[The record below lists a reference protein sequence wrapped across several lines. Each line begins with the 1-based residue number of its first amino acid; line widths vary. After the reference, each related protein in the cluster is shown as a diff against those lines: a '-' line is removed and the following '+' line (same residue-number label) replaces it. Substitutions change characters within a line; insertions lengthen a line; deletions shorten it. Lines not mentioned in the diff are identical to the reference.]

1 MTPAV
6 AVQGGTKAP
15 AFPLW
20 ERVGCFAIAF
30 WICSELSR
38 HLSMP
43 VFSYVPL
50 WLPAGLYAAVLLL
63 HETRTWGWFLLAGLL
78 ANAAFDLPAGS
89 SPAVFAGFYCA
100 NTLEALV
107 AAWLMRRFVSATPR
121 LENLKEFLG
130 LLVFMTGIGPMVGAL
145 IGAATLVWAGMNHS
159 FYDAWSTW
167 VLNTALAMGLVTPFI
182 LVWANRSAYR
192 QPLFGSA
199 ARMIEAVVLVALLS
213 GYTYYLLVVDK
224 GITVPYKS
232 RLMPLLLW
240 AGLRFGLRGMT
251 AANLGFALW
260 TTFLTTHYMRGL
272 TPGQIAD
279 GSYVPVLQ
287 SFIAMSILIAFVP
300 TVVLV
305 QRDQHLRELA
315 ESEQRAR
322 TLTEAALQE
331 VTSRKHAELAL
342 LDEQALSD
350 AVINAL
356 PGIFYMFDANGRLV
370 RWNEEFARVVG
381 GTRKEVA
388 NHRILDCIANEDLDA
403 TREAVKRAYA
413 EGQMTVE
420 ARARTSAGV
429 RWFHFEARRLQ
440 IGPQMYLVGTGSD
453 VTERRQAEMALR
465 QYEEA
470 LKQSNDGIALADL
483 EGRFTF
489 VNDAWADM
497 HGFEKSD
504 LVGQPLAI
512 VHTPEQMNDYYA
524 LSEIVARSGHGQR
537 EVGHKRKD
545 GTCFP
550 TWMSVTLVRG
560 PDGKVAGLLSIANDI
575 TAQKQ
580 MDTQLLRVQRQETIG
595 TLASGIAHDLNNML
609 SPILAGLN
617 LLHED
622 VTKPETRRLLELM
635 ENSVERGAGVI
646 KQLLLFGRGAEPKR
660 APLNPVR
667 PISEITKIIRET
679 FPKNLQ
685 LETSCAD
692 RLWLIS
698 ADATQIYQVLLNLAV
713 NARDAMA
720 AGGTLSISAENV
732 SLVEP
737 PVFAAHARAGNYVL
751 ITVSDT
757 GMGMLPEVLDRI
769 FEPFYTTKELGKGTG
784 LGLAV
789 VIGVVENHGGFIH
802 VQSKPGEGSQFK
814 VYLPALSSQAGAGDT
829 EAKPELPRGKGE
841 LVLLVDDEPAIL
853 KVTAKILEKHGY
865 RTVAA
870 NGGADALKIYEDNPS
885 GISAVISDLSMPG
898 MDGLALAATLS
909 GKYGQSRIIIASG
922 LGDTLDSVKLQ
933 QLGVDQILK
942 KPFTTEA
949 VLAAL
954 RRMLST
960 T

>member
-20 ERVGCFAIAF
+20 QRAGCFAIAF

-38 HLSMP
+38 HLAVP

-63 HETRTWGWFLLAGLL
+63 HETRTWGWFLLAALL

-100 NTLEALV
+100 NTVEAVV
-107 AAWLMRRFVSATPR
+107 AAWLMRRFMSVTPR

-130 LLVFMTGIGPMVGAL
+130 LIGFMAGAGPMIGAL

-159 FYDAWSTW
+159 FYDAWLTW
-167 VLNTALAMGLVTPFI
+167 VLNTSLAMGLVTPFV
-182 LVWANRSAYR
+182 LVWFHRPAHPR
-192 QPLFGSA
+192 PIFGST
-199 ARMIEAVVLVALLS
+199 ARIIEAVILVALLT
-213 GYTYYLLVVDK
+213 GYTFYLLVVDH

-232 RLMPLLLW
+232 RLLPLLLW

-251 AANLGFALW
+251 AANLWFALW
-260 TTFLTTHYMRGL
+260 MTFLTTHYMRGL

-287 SFIAMSILIAFVP
+287 SFIAMAILIAFVP
-300 TVVLV
+300 AVVLG
-305 QRDQHLRELA
+305 QRDQHLRELE

-322 TLTEAALQE
+322 ALTEAALQE
-331 VTSRKHAELAL
+331 VASRKQAEMAL

-356 PGIFYMFDANGRLV
+356 PGIFYMFDSNGRLV

-381 GTRKEVA
+381 GTPEQVA
-388 NHRILDCIANEDLDA
+388 NHRMLDCIVNEDLDT
-403 TREAVKRAYA
+403 TRAAVKQAHA

-420 ARARTSAGV
+420 ARMRTATGE

-440 IGPQMYLVGTGSD
+440 IGPQTYLVGTGFD
-453 VTERRQAEMALR
+453 ITERRQSEVSLR

-489 VNDAWADM
+489 VNDAWARM
-497 HGFEKSD
+497 HGFEKSE
-504 LVGQPLAI
+504 LLGQPLAI
-512 VHTPEQMNDYYA
+512 VHTPEQMADYYA
-524 LSEIVARSGHGQR
+524 LSEIVSRTGHGQR

-550 TWMSVTLVRG
+550 TWMSVTLVR
-560 PDGKVAGLLSIANDI
+560 DSNGKVAGLLGIANDI

-609 SPILAGLN
+609 SPLLAGLTI
-617 LLHED
+617 LRDEII
-622 VTKPETRRLLELM
+622 KPETHHLLDLM
-635 ENSVERGAGVI
+635 ENSVQRGAGVI
-646 KQLLLFGRGAEPKR
+646 KQLLLFGRGAESKR
-660 APLNPVR
+660 VPLNPVR
-667 PISEITKIIRET
+667 PINEIAKIIQET
-679 FPKNLQ
+679 FPKNLR
-685 LETSCAD
+685 LETSCPD
-692 RLWLIS
+692 GLWLVS
-698 ADATQIYQVLLNLAV
+698 ADATQIYQVLLNLTI
-713 NARDAMA
+713 NARDAMPH
-720 AGGTLSISAENV
+720 GGTLSISAENV
-732 SLVEP
+732 QLTELP
-737 PVFAAHARAGNYVL
+737 MAIRARTGNYVL
-751 ITVSDT
+751 ITVGDT
-757 GMGMLPEVLDRI
+757 GIGMPPEVLDHI
-769 FEPFYTTKELGKGTG
+769 FEPFFTTKELGKGTG

-789 VIGVVENHGGFIH
+789 VIGVVENHRGFVQ
-802 VQSKPGEGSQFK
+802 VQSQPGEGSQFK
-814 VYLPALSSQAGAGDT
+814 VYLPALSGEAGAGEMD
-829 EAKPELPRGKGE
+829 AKPELPRGRGE

-865 RTVAA
+865 RTAAA
-870 NGGADALKIYEDNPS
+870 NGGAEALKIYEDNPAA
-885 GISAVISDLSMPG
+885 ISAVISDLSMPG
-898 MDGLALAATLS
+898 MDGLALATALAN
-909 GKYGQSRIIIASG
+909 KYPQSRVIIASG
-922 LGDTLDSVKLQ
+922 LGDTLDGAKLQ
-933 QLGVDQILK
+933 HMGVEQILK
-942 KPFTTEA
+942 KPFTAEA
-949 VLAAL
+949 VLTAL
-954 RRMLST
+954 RRMLPD
-960 T
+960 